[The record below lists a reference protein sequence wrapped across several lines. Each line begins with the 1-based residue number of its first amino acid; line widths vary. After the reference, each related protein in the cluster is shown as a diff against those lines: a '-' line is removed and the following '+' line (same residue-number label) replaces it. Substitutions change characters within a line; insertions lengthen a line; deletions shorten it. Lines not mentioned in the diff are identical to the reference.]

1 MTNNQQNAANTN
13 QPKQNASGG
22 ELTQKQIEQQKKR
35 KALIAKSQ
43 QAKSLRKTM
52 MQEARTAEERLE
64 SANLTIN
71 QVLVMMYETETSA
84 HEFKTFHDWKKEGF
98 KVNKGEKGFA
108 VWGKPKKAKKTL
120 ETEDG
125 EKLEGDEFEYYPM
138 CYLFNENQVSK
149 MGGDDD
155 SAPKK
160 DDTDKPEN
168 DSKTED
174 KPTNTPETKADN
186 SINEEK
192 ATADILQFAGP
203 SPFIKQD
210 YIERREQVRA
220 RFEERAA
227 MKQAASSDLHTLSRS
242 YTDMIPFG
250 QPILVGHHS
259 EARHRRAID
268 KSWNTLGK
276 AVKAQEQ
283 ADHLARKAA
292 RVGTGGISSNDPEAV
307 TKLKAKLKNHEE
319 SQRIMVAANKAI
331 KAGNDQALLD
341 LGLPPEQIENLKAGD
356 YAGRVGFAPYAL
368 QNNNAEIRRLK
379 KRIDDLMALYN
390 AEPIDYEND
399 DFSMSVDNGQI
410 VIDFK
415 DGKPAEEVR
424 KLLRSKAFKWSRHR
438 QLWVRK
444 VTINALAEAE
454 RLIER
459 LKDMVIY

>member
-108 VWGKPKKAKKTL
+108 VWGKPKKAK
-120 ETEDG
+120 
-125 EKLEGDEFEYYPM
+125 
-138 CYLFNENQVSK
+138 VSK